1 MIYSKETCI
10 GMLQYR
16 ISLLMRDEV
25 KNFNLLRKA
34 RRELRKL
41 QES

>member
-1 MIYSKETCI
+1 MIYSKETRI

-16 ISLLMRDEV
+16 ISLISRDEV
-25 KNFNLLRKA
+25 KNFHLFLKA

>member
-1 MIYSKETCI
+1 MIYSKETHI

-25 KNFNLLRKA
+25 KNFNLLRKV

>member
-1 MIYSKETCI
+1 MIYSKEARI

-25 KNFNLLRKA
+25 KNFNLLRKV

>member
-1 MIYSKETCI
+1 MIYSNETRI
-10 GMLQYR
+10 GILQYR

-25 KNFNLLRKA
+25 KNFNLLRKV

>member
-1 MIYSKETCI
+1 MIYSKETRI

-25 KNFNLLRKA
+25 KNFNLLRKV

>member
-1 MIYSKETCI
+1 MIYSKETSI

-25 KNFNLLRKA
+25 KNFNLLRKV

>member
-1 MIYSKETCI
+1 MIYSKETRI

-16 ISLLMRDEV
+16 ISLRMRDEV
-25 KNFNLLRKA
+25 KNFNLLRKT